1 MAIKVNYDGLS
12 SDITTLTTN
21 VKSICD
27 SLDTLNNTENIIP
40 GSWTSPASEK
50 YRSTVESDLVSRVA
64 DLEGSLT
71 GLIKMLVSISD
82 SFNNLEGVIG
92 SDLKSWYDGLNNNG
106 KVLDILSNG
115 LPTSLY
121 QTTNYDLTNLLN
133 NPTTTSDPSAYDP
146 TTLAD
151 PSVPTQPTPT
161 GGGGGTPSG
170 GGGGVPSSPSQPS
183 TPSQPAAPSTPTTPS
198 QPAAPSTP
206 STPSQPAAPSTPSAP
221 SQPAAPSTPSTPSQ
235 STTPSDGFN
244 SSDYD
249 FVDNSGNTAISFDD
263 DVSVSSNISNS
274 STAGSSNDN
283 LDLSFTDEEG
293 KTTIHFD

>member
-27 SLDTLNNTENIIP
+27 SLDTLNCTENIIP
-40 GSWTSPASEK
+40 TSWSSEASGK
-50 YRSTVESDLVSRVA
+50 YRSTVESDLVAHVA

-92 SDLKSWYDGLNNNG
+92 GDLKSWYEGLDNNG
-106 KVLDILSNG
+106 KVYDILASG
-115 LPTSLY
+115 LPAGLN
-121 QTTNYDLTNLLN
+121 QLANYDLTGLLN
-133 NPTTTSDPSAYDP
+133 TPSTTSDPTSYDP
-146 TTLAD
+146 TTSAD
-151 PSVPTQPTPT
+151 PSIPTQPTPT
-161 GGGGGTPSG
+161 GGGTPSG
-170 GGGGVPSSPSQPS
+170 DGGGAPSSPSLPS
-183 TPSQPAAPSTPTTPS
+183 TPSQPASPSEPTTPSQPTAPSEPTTSSQPVAPSEPTTPS
-198 QPAAPSTP
+198 QPA
-206 STPSQPAAPSTPSAP
+206 
-221 SQPAAPSTPSTPSQ
+221 
-235 STTPSDGFN
+235 TPSDGFN
-244 SSDYD
+244 SNDYD

-263 DVSVSSNISNS
+263 DVSVSSNVSNS
-274 STAGSSNDN
+274 STSGGSNDN

>member
-1 MAIKVNYDGLS
+1 MAIKVNYDGLA
-12 SDITTLTTN
+12 SDVSTLTTN

-27 SLDTLNNTENIIP
+27 SLDTLNSVENIIP

-50 YRSTVESDLVSRVA
+50 YRSTVESDLVSHVA

-92 SDLKSWYDGLNNNG
+92 NDLKSWYDGLNNNG

-115 LPTSLY
+115 LPTILNPS
-121 QTTNYDLTNLLN
+121 TNYDLTSLLN
-133 NPTTTSDPSAYDP
+133 NPTSYDP

-151 PSVPTQPTPT
+151 PSIPTQPIPT
-161 GGGGGTPSG
+161 GGGGGIPSG

-183 TPSQPAAPSTPTTPS
+183 TPSQPAAPSM
-198 QPAAPSTP
+198 
-206 STPSQPAAPSTPSAP
+206 PSAP
-221 SQPAAPSTPSTPSQ
+221 SQPAAPSTPTTPSQ

-274 STAGSSNDN
+274 STAGGSNDN

>member
-1 MAIKVNYDGLS
+1 MAIKVNYDGLA
-12 SDITTLTTN
+12 SDVSTLTTN

-27 SLDTLNNTENIIP
+27 SLDTLNSVENIIP

-50 YRSTVESDLVSRVA
+50 YRSTVESDLVSHVA

-92 SDLKSWYDGLNNNG
+92 NDLKSWYDGLNNNG

-115 LPTSLY
+115 LPTILNPS
-121 QTTNYDLTNLLN
+121 TNYDLTSLLN
-133 NPTTTSDPSAYDP
+133 NPTSYDP

-151 PSVPTQPTPT
+151 PSIPTQPTPT
-161 GGGGGTPSG
+161 GG

-183 TPSQPAAPSTPTTPS
+183 TPSQPAAPSTPPTPS

-206 STPSQPAAPSTPSAP
+206 STPSQPAAPSTPSTP
-221 SQPAAPSTPSTPSQ
+221 SQPAA
-235 STTPSDGFN
+235 PSDGFN

-274 STAGSSNDN
+274 STAGGSNDN

>member
-133 NPTTTSDPSAYDP
+133 NPTTTSDPSAYDL

-183 TPSQPAAPSTPTTPS
+183 TPSQPAAPSMPSTPSQPAAPSTPTTPS

-206 STPSQPAAPSTPSAP
+206 TTL
-221 SQPAAPSTPSTPSQ
+221 SQ

-249 FVDNSGNTAISFDD
+249 FVDNSGNTAITFDD

-274 STAGSSNDN
+274 STAGGSNDN

-293 KTTIHFD
+293 KTIIHFD